1 MKKVLLVVFTV
12 VVFVSFLVPVASAQK
27 KVLIAASYAN
37 QINQAWINMGKGV
50 KEECQKM
57 GYDLIVVDAEDKPA
71 KQISD
76 TEDALA
82 KKPDVLLLNG
92 VDSSAAQ
99 LAAMA
104 EKRGIPCVYLGR
116 NYGNATA
123 FIGADNYTTG
133 VMFVDYHAKL
143 AGGKEWKFIAITGTP
158 GAASSVDREKGLD
171 ATLPKYPNLKLLARQ
186 AGYYR
191 RDKTLP
197 VAEDL
202 LQTHRDVQ
210 GIMGWNDEVAMGALA
225 AVKSQNRKG
234 IAITGGDGNRDACEA
249 ILKGELQSTLMYD
262 LKGIGHL
269 GVQTAAQ
276 IIKGQKVDKI
286 IYVPQVWI
294 TKDNVERLLKQ
305 MQ

>member
-1 MKKVLLVVFTV
+1 MRNLFGVLCMV
-12 VVFVSFLVPVASAQK
+12 VVLVSFFVHDASAQK
-27 KVLIAASYAN
+27 KVLIAVSFAN
-37 QINQAWINMGKGV
+37 QINQGWIKMGKGV
-50 KEECQKM
+50 KEECQKL

-82 KKPDVLLLNG
+82 KNPDVLLLTG

-99 LAAMA
+99 LVDMA
-104 EKRGIPCVYLGR
+104 EKKGIPCINLGR

-133 VMFVDYHAKL
+133 VMFVEYHAKL
-143 AGGKEWKFIAITGTP
+143 AAGKEWKFIAITGTP
-158 GAASSVDREKGLD
+158 GAASSVAREKGFD
-171 ATLPKYPNLKLLARQ
+171 ATLSQYPNLKLLARQ

-210 GIMGWNDEVAMGALA
+210 GIMGWNDEIGIGALA
-225 AVKSQNRKG
+225 AMKSQNRQG
-234 IAITGGDGNRDACEA
+234 IVITGGDGNKDFCEL
-249 ILKGELQSTLMYD
+249 ILKGEVEASLMYD

-269 GVQTAAQ
+269 GVQTAAKV
-276 IIKGQKVDKI
+276 IKGEKVEKV

-294 TKDNVERLLKQ
+294 TKTNVEEFLKGLK
-305 MQ
+305 